1 MKQWRL
7 KTKEERRFINGH
19 PWVFS
24 NELQN
29 VDGISES
36 GEWVELCR
44 ASGEVVARG
53 FANAHSLIAF
63 REGTREVADTLVPTD
78 EKFWRKKL
86 AAAFRNRQAMG
97 LVNDSFRW
105 LFGEADGTPGLI
117 LDSYLTTNGRRVLVG
132 QLQAAAADRFSST
145 LLQAIESES
154 RSLWPSAEVAI
165 VLRRDSNAREREG
178 LEKLGTLTAGAAV
191 LEKEQLL
198 VSGVSIE
205 CDPATGQK
213 TGLFLDHQ
221 ANREALLRLM
231 QARGQKEVTVLD
243 LFSYVGQWTAHLIQN
258 HKDHLSNVMLCDSS
272 STALAF
278 ARENLGSPSGVKV
291 ETQTLD
297 LLADWPEYL
306 KSRKF
311 DIVICDP
318 PALIKSRKHH
328 TIGMQAYVQIFRR
341 AMQCVKE
348 DGLLVV
354 SSCSQLLSQ
363 EDFDSALSKA
373 ERRSGGRFA
382 AVAVGSQGGDHP
394 VPVRFPEARY
404 LKCSFLSRVGSFTV
418 AEVPAASRQKGST
431 RPA

>member
-7 KTKEERRFINGH
+7 KAKEERRFINGH

-29 VDGISES
+29 VDGISS
-36 GEWVELCR
+36 AGEWIELCR

-53 FANAHSLIAF
+53 FANSHSLIAF
-63 REGTREVADTLVPTD
+63 REGSRDVADVLQPTD

-86 AAAFRNRQAMG
+86 KVALGNRQAMG
-97 LVNDSFRW
+97 LGKDSFRW
-105 LFGEADGTPGLI
+105 LFGEADGTPGFI
-117 LDSYLTTNGRRVLVG
+117 LDGYLTVNGKRVLVG
-132 QLQAAAADRFSST
+132 QLQAAAADQFST
-145 LLQAIESES
+145 TVLQAIESES
-154 RSLWPSAEVAI
+154 KSTWPNAEVAI

-178 LEKLGTLTAGAAV
+178 LEKLEPLKAGLAIQ
-191 LEKEQLL
+191 EKEQLL
-198 VSGVSIE
+198 VSGVVIE
-205 CDPATGQK
+205 CDPAAGQK

-221 ANREALLRLM
+221 GNRETLSRLLT
-231 QARGQKEVTVLD
+231 ARGQKEVTVLD

-258 HKDHLSNVMLCDSS
+258 NREALSNVMLCDSS
-272 STALAF
+272 SAALAF
-278 ARENLGSPSGVKV
+278 ARGNLGTPDGVKV

-306 KSRKF
+306 KTRKF

-328 TIGMQAYVQIFRR
+328 TVGMQAYVQIFRR

-348 DGLLVV
+348 DGLLVA

-363 EDFDSALSKA
+363 EDFDLALAKA

-382 AVAVGSQGGDHP
+382 TVAVGSQGADHP

-404 LKCSFLSRVGSFTV
+404 LKCAYLSRVGSFTV
-418 AEVPAASRQKGST
+418 AEVPAASRQTGSN
-431 RPA
+431 RPS